1 MADGSHHDRLQ
12 QLASRLMRAPVGED
26 PGKDQEAGKERGAPD
41 LQSRRVVK
49 LPAGR
54 DVAGWVRLQGIRW
67 RLVASRAAKKK
78 ILFPAVLAGGLA
90 AAAGGIYLYVLPPP
104 AYAVMVDGQRLGV
117 VADPETVDQ
126 LLRQVS
132 QEIGEA
138 GWEQVRRAKELELAP
153 TRARA
158 EELIPADRLKQV
170 LGEKL
175 EWQVQAYSLVVGDS
189 TVGVFP
195 DKGTAERLLAEV
207 KDSYLQGKPGQVQ
220 AVAFTEEVK
229 VVPQVVSSPQAS
241 DPDEVKALLLY
252 GRSRKETYEVAE
264 GDSLWSIA
272 KANGLTVEGLQAAN
286 PQLASADR
294 LAIGQEI
301 NLVKL
306 EPLLHVM
313 VTREVEVAEAIPRP
327 TQVKDDSG
335 LYRGQ
340 EKVKQQGS
348 DGEKILRYRLVESNG
363 TAVEKQLLE
372 EKVVREPV
380 PRIVARGS
388 RATVTLASR
397 GSGSG
402 VLGWPLSARINSGYG
417 YRGREFHT
425 GIDIDGNPGDPV
437 RAAGGGTV
445 IVVGWNGGYGREVIV
460 DHGNGL
466 ATRYAHLSSAKVK
479 VGESIGRG
487 EVIGA
492 VGATG
497 RTTGP
502 HLHFEVLV
510 NGSPTNPFNYL
521 R

>member
-1 MADGSHHDRLQ
+1 MADGSHRDRLQ
-12 QLASRLMRAPVGED
+12 QLASRLTQAQAGEHLDKAPGAC
-26 PGKDQEAGKERGAPD
+26 KRGARPD
-41 LQSRRVVK
+41 LRPWWVVK
-49 LPAGR
+49 LPAGGN
-54 DVAGWVRLQGIRW
+54 VAGWVRLQVIKW
-67 RLVASRAAKKK
+67 RLVSARAAKNKVL
-78 ILFPAVLAGGLA
+78 IPAVLAGGLA
-90 AAAGGIYLYVLPPP
+90 AAAGGIYLYMLPPP
-104 AYAVMVDGQRLGV
+104 AYAVIVDGQWVGV

-126 LLRQVS
+126 LLSLASRQM
-132 QEIGEA
+132 EAA
-138 GWEQVRRAKELELAP
+138 GWEQVKAAKEVEFIP

-158 EELIPADRLKQV
+158 GELTPAGQLRQI

-175 EWQVQAYSLVVGDS
+175 GWQVQAYALKVSGR
-189 TVGVFP
+189 TVGIFP
-195 DKGTAERLLAEV
+195 DKDMAERLLAEV
-207 KDSYLQGKPGQVQ
+207 KDHYLQGKQGQVQ
-220 AVAFTEEVK
+220 AVTFAEEVE

-241 DPDEVKALLLY
+241 DPEEVKALLLY
-252 GRSRKETYEVAE
+252 GRSRKETYVVAQ

-272 KANGLTVEGLQAAN
+272 KANGLTVDDLQAAN
-286 PQLASADR
+286 PQLVSQDR
-294 LAIGQEI
+294 LSIGQEI
-301 NLVKL
+301 NLVKPD
-306 EPLLHVM
+306 PLLHVM
-313 VTREVEVAEAIPRP
+313 VTREVEVAEAIPYP
-327 TQVKDDSG
+327 TQVKDDSS

-363 TAVEKQLLE
+363 AVVEKQLLE

-380 PRIVARGS
+380 PKIVARGT
-388 RATVTLASR
+388 RLAVAIASR

-402 VLGWPLSARINSGYG
+402 VLGWPLAGRITSGYG

-425 GIDIDGNPGDPV
+425 GIDIDGNRGDPV
-437 RAAGGGTV
+437 RTAGAGRV
-445 IVVGWNGGYGREVIV
+445 ITVGWNGGYGLEVIV

-466 ATRYAHLSSAKVK
+466 ATRYAHLSAARVK
-479 VGESIGRG
+479 VGDSVARG

-492 VGATG
+492 VGSTG